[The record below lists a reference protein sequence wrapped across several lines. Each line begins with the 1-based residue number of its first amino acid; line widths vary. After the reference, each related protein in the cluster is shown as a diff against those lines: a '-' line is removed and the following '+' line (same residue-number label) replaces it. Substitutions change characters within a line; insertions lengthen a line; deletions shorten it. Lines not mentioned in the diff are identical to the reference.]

1 MIYHNYWDIILF
13 SVNLFPMILKGNIH
27 SIFHT
32 VTLPFCYM
40 HRSDLLGHSFEIVI
54 YRSKATHSW
63 TPNSSYSITFIP
75 SIKQLKNFVKY
86 FATLYVY
93 HTFCPLGFFRCKMFF
108 CVGYFCVGC
117 ICVGCFICR
126 TCCLM
131 DLLFCRTYCIVS
143 MWQM

>member
-86 FATLYVY
+86 FATLYVHISY
-93 HTFCPLGFFRCKMFF
+93 VLSSRFFFGARCFF
-108 CVGYFCVGC
+108 VQDIFVQAVFVQAVFVQAVFVQDVLSVGLV
-117 ICVGCFICR
+117 V
-126 TCCLM
+126 
-131 DLLFCRTYCIVS
+131 
-143 MWQM
+143 